1 MLRICG
7 ILLLSAIPV
16 GIGWIRSRH
25 TLKEQDEIRAALF
38 LVTQFRQGI
47 AYCQLPIVDIV
58 RQLPRNQYDLVD
70 NLSMHFHA
78 FAAPKDAW
86 NAASK
91 KISCHHIVDI
101 MRNLFDSLGVSDR
114 VSQLQICDMTIERLR
129 AIQTEISGEIMVRSK
144 LSRTIGLLAGAFL
157 AIILL

>member
-16 GIGWIRSRH
+16 GVGWIKSRH
-25 TLKEQDEIRAALF
+25 VLIEQEEIQGALF

-47 AYCQLPIVDIV
+47 CYSLAPIVDIAMQMPAQ
-58 RQLPRNQYDLVD
+58 RYGIVD
-70 NLSMHFHA
+70 NLSTCFHQGKS
-78 FAAPKDAW
+78 PKDAW
-86 NAASK
+86 VEVSGK
-91 KISCHHIVDI
+91 VRCSQIIDI
-101 MRNLFDSLGVSDR
+101 MRDLFDSLGVSDQA
-114 VSQLQICDMTIERLR
+114 SQIQICDMTADRLR
-129 AIQTEISGEIMVRSK
+129 DMQTSIGERILVRSK